1 MFLLSTQHGQSMH
14 SAYLLYALALYNVSF
29 MRAEMSSVSS
39 LLCLLVYPTRC
50 MQDGIWIMALSLLDD
65 FMHVLNPWS
74 FLPENKCSFLGN
86 FPQVFPSIF
95 RSFSSTLVMNV
106 DILNRHSDFLVFFF
120 LLPISLFSFLY
131 FLGKESAY
139 IFWSYYYHSGLSCGF
154 IKLSPNQTKPQK
166 SIDKSSIS
174 NL

>member
-1 MFLLSTQHGQSMH
+1 
-14 SAYLLYALALYNVSF
+14 
-29 MRAEMSSVSS
+29 
-39 LLCLLVYPTRC
+39 
-50 MQDGIWIMALSLLDD
+50 
-65 FMHVLNPWS
+65 MHVLNAWS

-86 FPQVFPSIF
+86 FPQVFLSIF

-174 NL
+174 NLFEDINDGLLILSSIHLLVFPRCCFLCQFLHFILLS

>member
-1 MFLLSTQHGQSMH
+1 MH

-39 LLCLLVYPTRC
+39 LLCLLMYPTRC
-50 MQDGIWIMALSLLDD
+50 MWDGIWIMALSLLDD
-65 FMHVLNPWS
+65 FMHILNPWS

-106 DILNRHSDFLVFFF
+106 DILNRHSDFLVFSSYYPSLCF
-120 LLPISLFSFLY
+120 LFSTFWKGIRLY
-131 FLGKESAY
+131 LLVLL
-139 IFWSYYYHSGLSCGF
+139 LSLRF
-154 IKLSPNQTKPQK
+154 ILWFHKTFPKPNKTPKK
-166 SIDKSSIS
+166 Y
-174 NL
+174 